1 MNLRKVWTIA
11 RHEYITNIRRTGFI
25 IMTLIVPAIGF
36 LALFLSMFSGKA
48 MVEVLVKTVGGL
60 EKPYAVVDECGP
72 FHPILPEFQKDF
84 ILYPDRAAA
93 RKAVDEKK
101 AQAALIIPADFI
113 EKGVVYVY
121 SSEGTLALASLSDSR
136 RVQAFFTVHLVHA
149 YVPPDVEKR
158 LAKGQPHFEVINK
171 PATTS
176 PVGKVVSFMIP
187 YALAMLL
194 IISIFISSGYLLQ
207 GVGEE
212 KENRLVEIILS
223 SVTPQEWFLGKVIG
237 LGAVGLTQISVWLL
251 TMVLLSGGSVM
262 AFALVVPALPVQ
274 KIFFILLYYALG
286 YTLYAT
292 LYAGLGALGTNI
304 RESQQVAGVISFL
317 AAIPFMVSG
326 LLFTNPNAPLI
337 RVISIFPLT
346 APTMMMMRVSMSEI
360 PREDVVA
367 SIILLFLTIP
377 FSIWLGG
384 KLFRFGMLIYGKRP
398 SLKAVWQALRAA

>member
-1 MNLRKVWTIA
+1 
-11 RHEYITNIRRTGFI
+11 
-25 IMTLIVPAIGF
+25 
-36 LALFLSMFSGKA
+36 
-48 MVEVLVKTVGGL
+48 
-60 EKPYAVVDECGP
+60 
-72 FHPILPEFQKDF
+72 
-84 ILYPDRAAA
+84 
-93 RKAVDEKK
+93 
-101 AQAALIIPADFI
+101 
-113 EKGVVYVY
+113 
-121 SSEGTLALASLSDSR
+121 
-136 RVQAFFTVHLVHA
+136 
-149 YVPPDVEKR
+149 
-158 LAKGQPHFEVINK
+158 
-171 PATTS
+171 
-176 PVGKVVSFMIP
+176 
-187 YALAMLL
+187 
-194 IISIFISSGYLLQ
+194 
-207 GVGEE
+207 
-212 KENRLVEIILS
+212 
-223 SVTPQEWFLGKVIG
+223 
-237 LGAVGLTQISVWLL
+237 
-251 TMVLLSGGSVM
+251 M